1 MGLDNGIYIKSNK
14 RKITRE
20 DLPVII
26 NYPFEKDYN
35 NNVEIIYWRKCWG
48 LRNDVMNTFG
58 WRFASKEQYIFEI
71 DKPEQVLQFIEL
83 ISSWLNEEK
92 WQEEGDSIWDY
103 NEIRETLIQNI
114 INLAVIYMYM
124 IMYPDVYLEFYD
136 SY

>member
-1 MGLDNGIYIKSNK
+1 MGLDNGIYVKSNK

-35 NNVEIIYWRKCWG
+35 DNVEIIYWRKCWG

-58 WRFASKEQYIFEI
+58 WRFAPEEQYIFEI

-103 NEIRETLIQNI
+103 NEMRETLIQNI

>member
-26 NYPFEKDYN
+26 TYPFEKDYN

-58 WRFASKEQYIFEI
+58 WRFASEEQYIFEI